1 MQPPLALRRLGYRVA
16 HRLLRGWWFIRRPT
30 QHGVKCVLTNGD
42 SVLLVRHTYGRRQ
55 WDFPGGTPRRGEPP
69 LSAARREME
78 EELGVAIDGLR
89 PIGEIHASPYHAR
102 DTLHC
107 FHAEL
112 SEIELQIDRG
122 ELAAAHWFPRAQL
135 PRDINRYVLRILT
148 LAG

>member
-30 QHGVKCVLTNGD
+30 GHGVKCVLTNGD

-55 WDFPGGTPRRGEPP
+55 WDLPGGTPRRGEPP
-69 LSAARREME
+69 LSAARREMQ

-89 PIGEIHASPYHAR
+89 PIGEIHASPYHAS

-112 SEIELQIDRG
+112 SETELQIDRG

-135 PRDINRYVLRILT
+135 PRDINRYVLRILALT
-148 LAG
+148 G